1 MTDPVFIGAV
11 IESGIQSGAN
21 VVSKA
26 APEERVDVM
35 CLDKE
40 GYVITLE
47 EMCVNIFV
55 FELDK
60 REVLTIARDA
70 RETPL
75 QEGEK

>member
-1 MTDPVFIGAV
+1 MADFSLSLYHINHADS
-11 IESGIQSGAN
+11 IRS
-21 VVSKA
+21 VS
-26 APEERVDVM
+26 VGV
-35 CLDKE
+35 
-40 GYVITLE
+40 Y
-47 EMCVNIFV
+47 IFV